1 MGITKKTLD
10 RFYSK
15 FRFEPSTECWIWT
28 AGKHD
33 GVYGGFQFEVW
44 TYAHRASWMIHK
56 GAIPDGLLI
65 CHKCDNPLCVNP
77 DHLFLGTDQD
87 NTLDCMSKGRYVVMK
102 GESNGVSKLT
112 EAQVREIRKLAGTV
126 PQVKL
131 GLMYNV
137 NPATISSVIRR
148 INWKHI

>member
-1 MGITKKTLD
+1 MGISRKTLN

-15 FRFEPSTECWIWT
+15 FRFDPSTECWIWT

-56 GAIPDGLLI
+56 GPIPENLLV
-65 CHKCDNPLCVNP
+65 CHHCDNTLCVNP

-87 NTLDCMSKGRYVVMK
+87 NTLDCMAKGRYVVMK
-102 GESNGVSKLT
+102 GESNGCSKLT
-112 EAQVREIRKLAGTV
+112 EKEVLEIRDLAKHLTHAE
-126 PQVKL
+126 L
-131 GLMYNV
+131 G
-137 NPATISSVIRR
+137 RR
-148 INWKHI
+148 YGVTGEAVSLIVHRKNWKHI